1 MTPDP
6 LKAGRRPA
14 VRERLGFGPADA
26 TSPQGRSRE
35 RYRRIMLSTASNFLA
50 RGLSLAVNLLVIR
63 LVLGRLGKAEYGVWV
78 AITAFL
84 MWSTLLDF
92 GILNSLVNAVAEAN
106 GRDERETIRR
116 HLATALFTLLG
127 VAAALAAFMA
137 LLVGVLNWSSL
148 FSSAAVVSE
157 RTLRWSIA
165 AAVVPF
171 IAGIPLAVVRQVY
184 AGLQKTYVS
193 NAFLVLS
200 SLLTAAAVWGAAAAG
215 AGLPWLVL
223 ASGIGPPLAALL
235 QFIYLVQRDMP
246 WLKPRLGC
254 FARESLRR
262 LLRSSAPLFL
272 FQFGA
277 LLVNYSQ
284 PFILAHATSYAVVA
298 DYSLLLRIYL
308 LAATVIV
315 LSTSSF
321 FPAFREAHERGDRS
335 WVRRNF
341 RRMLGLRM
349 GLAGALGLGLV
360 LAGNGVLSA
369 WLGRDAVAFHWT
381 VWALLAWTLLVN
393 TWATSFSDLLT
404 IMDRIWIQVVVVLA
418 NGAVT
423 VALTAW
429 LAPGLG
435 VLGALVAYSLLPL
448 VVWSWLGPLSA
459 RTFIAPPARPS
470 IPLDG
475 PTSGYGQPQ

>member
-6 LKAGRRPA
+6 LRPERRPA
-14 VRERLGFGPADA
+14 ARERLGFGPSDA
-26 TSPQGRSRE
+26 ASPQGRSRE

-63 LVLGRLGKAEYGVWV
+63 LVLARLGKAEYGVWV

-106 GRDERETIRR
+106 GRDDRETIRR
-116 HLATALFTLLG
+116 HLATALLTLVG
-127 VAAALAAFMA
+127 VALALAAFMA
-137 LLVGVLNWSSL
+137 LLVRVLNWSSL

-165 AAVVPF
+165 AAIVPF

-200 SLLTAAAVWGAAAAG
+200 SLLTAAAVWAAAG

-223 ASGIGPPLAALL
+223 ASGIGPPLAAFF
-235 QFIYLVQRDMP
+235 QFIYLVERDMP
-246 WLKPRLGC
+246 WLKPRPGC
-254 FARESLRR
+254 FASESLRR

-272 FQFGA
+272 FQLGA

-284 PFILAHATSYAVVA
+284 PFILAHATSYTVVA

-321 FPAFREAHERGDRS
+321 FPAFREAHERGDRQ

-349 GLAGALGLGLV
+349 ALAGALGLGLV
-360 LAGNGVLSA
+360 LAGNGVLRA
-369 WLGRDAVAFHWT
+369 WLGRDAVAFSWT
-381 VWALLAWTLLVN
+381 VWALLAWTLLIN
-393 TWATSFSDLLT
+393 TWGTSFSDLLT

-459 RTFIAPPARPS
+459 RTFIASPAGPS
-470 IPLDG
+470 ISLDG
-475 PTSGYGQPQ
+475 TTSGHGQPQ